1 MKFGAQSPFRSG
13 GDGMA
18 VVEEFLK
25 VIDSSRKPL
34 KLHLV
39 GHSTGA
45 ILHAYLAAA
54 LSKLERKVRVA
65 SASMLA
71 PAATVELFKS
81 HYRPLLKAPKSQ
93 TGINRMDIYN
103 LSDKLERD
111 DTVIGIYRKSLL
123 YLVSRSFEEDERP
136 AAILGMEK
144 YKRGVTAG
152 LKNLTIHYS
161 HGNVQSSKK
170 SKSESHGGFDN
181 DPTTMN
187 NVLQRVLGRRPAHP
201 FTAKSLKY

>member
-1 MKFGAQSPFRSG
+1 M
-13 GDGMA
+13 
-18 VVEEFLK
+18 
-25 VIDSSRKPL
+25 
-34 KLHLV
+34 
-39 GHSTGA
+39 
-45 ILHAYLAAA
+45 HAYLAAA

-65 SASMLA
+65 SASLLA

-81 HYRPLLKAPKSQ
+81 IYRPLLKSPKSQ

-103 LSDKLERD
+103 LSDKLELD

-144 YKRGVTAG
+144 YKRGVATG
-152 LKNLTIHYS
+152 LENLTIHYS
-161 HGNVQSSKK
+161 HGNVTSSKNT
-170 SKSESHGGFDN
+170 KSETHGGFDN

-187 NVLQRVLGRRPAHP
+187 NVLKRVLGKRPACP